1 MSYLGPERREE
12 NKQMSEDIAVLKE
25 QMCSTKGKLE
35 TLDEDMRSLNN
46 QLVTLVAQIPNLIIS
61 IDNLNIRIDS
71 HENNAITRQKEYG
84 TCRDARIV
92 ATNSIK
98 WLWLII
104 SVILLTNIGML
115 IHLMASATNK
125 K

>member
-25 QMCSTKGKLE
+25 QMCSAKNKIDI
-35 TLDEDMRSLNN
+35 LDEDVKKLND
-46 QLVTLVAQIPNLIIS
+46 QLITLITQIPNLITS
-61 IDNLNIRIDS
+61 INNLNIRIGS
-71 HENNAITRQKEYG
+71 HENNAVTRQKEHG

-115 IHLMASATNK
+115 IHLMSLAGK